1 MTAASGLVDL
11 HVHTT
16 ASDGSLSPREV
27 VRAAREAGVVTLAV
41 TDHDT
46 VAGLPEAIQ
55 AAKDDS
61 LDLLT
66 GLEIS
71 VDWPGTTMH
80 ILAYGFRPDDP
91 ALLRTLE
98 RFRDFRRDRN
108 VRLLA
113 RLAEL
118 GMPLEWDA
126 VAAHAGGETVSRM
139 HVARAMVDAGYVAS
153 SEAAFR
159 RWLAR
164 GSPGYVERQR
174 ATPQEAI
181 AIIRN
186 AGGLAVLAH
195 PRQMQRPFAEI
206 RAIVEQLVGWGL
218 EGMEVI
224 HPDHSA
230 DDVRMF
236 GLMAER
242 QGLIV
247 TGGTDF
253 HGHLRH
259 GVQLGV
265 GHGRLRVPP
274 ECVAQ
279 IRQRLAAR

>member
-1 MTAASGLVDL
+1 MQLPIRL
-11 HVHTT
+11 Y
-16 ASDGSLSPREV
+16 RI
-27 VRAAREAGVVTLAV
+27 AARRPPSSLA
-41 TDHDT
+41 TNSQLF
-46 VAGLPEAIQ
+46 LPI
-55 AAKDDS
+55 
-61 LDLLT
+61 
-66 GLEIS
+66 
-71 VDWPGTTMH
+71 
-80 ILAYGFRPDDP
+80 
-91 ALLRTLE
+91 
-98 RFRDFRRDRN
+98 
-108 VRLLA
+108 
-113 RLAEL
+113 
-118 GMPLEWDA
+118 
-126 VAAHAGGETVSRM
+126 
-139 HVARAMVDAGYVAS
+139 
-153 SEAAFR
+153 
-159 RWLAR
+159 
-164 GSPGYVERQR
+164 
-174 ATPQEAI
+174 AT
-181 AIIRN
+181 IRN

-206 RAIVEQLVGWGL
+206 RAIVEQLVAWGL